1 MTPVEFKFVLPTGEP
16 MANATVDIKLGRASH
31 TGSLTGITM
40 PRPITVQ
47 TDAAGKA
54 VLSLWPSATAY
65 FVEVLDAASEAGIFY
80 KFLVP
85 EVAPGVTVRL
95 QDLVVDAP
103 MSGVFYDDAALLAIH
118 NSKVNARASE
128 LAAKDWAALA
138 ASKAQDMTSFVV
150 ATTAN
155 KDAAALSEFNANAKA
170 VEAAASAA
178 AALGSKNAAATSE
191 ANALA
196 SKNAAAGSATT
207 AATKAT
213 EAASSATAADA
224 SKTAAGTSATNAANS
239 ATAAQASKDS
249 AQTSA
254 TTATTKA
261 TEASSSATAAAS
273 SAATASTKATEAGN
287 SANAAATSAS
297 QAAASAAAAAAA
309 GVSSFNTRTGAVS
322 LTQADVFAALG
333 YTPYNATNP
342 NGYIT
347 AAGNVATA
355 TKLATAR
362 TINGVPFDGSAN
374 ITITD
379 DTKLSLL
386 ATAAAAAKLGAART
400 LTIGA
405 TGKSF
410 DGSANVAWSLAEI
423 GALPLAGG
431 TLTGGLTISSGGLT
445 VTGGSVAGNLNGAVL
460 AKDTRGTNP
469 AAGTHGTGLS
479 VDFKQNGIDGLSDGG
494 GYHGVV
500 TIQQY
505 SDPTGGGVRQLAF
518 TDNDNLWI
526 RGSGAAWNAWGAWKL
541 LLNSSNVGSYALPI
555 SGGTLTGNL
564 ATTGALSL
572 PNNSIGSGGGGYTG
586 PARFG
591 LFDRVAGSAVLQL
604 GGPDNARGFELI
616 DRDWTTVILGAS
628 MSAFTYKG
636 NTVWHSGN
644 FTPSAMMQYLGWGN
658 TDLNSLG
665 FSNSRTGFTYSNN
678 APWTGPFASFQADGY
693 ELQLNASYGGNGDG
707 FSFRT
712 RQGDGGYWNPW
723 KTIWH
728 SGNFDAARP
737 SVARVICGF
746 DPTVDQAIGC
756 SNWFRSSGNT
766 GWYNQTHGGGINME
780 DHLFVRVSHGK
791 HFLSQERLF
800 GNGGGQ
806 GLGAI
811 TVSTSGPSG
820 GRVGDIWIQY

>member
-386 ATAAAAAKLGAART
+386 ATAAAAAKLGTART

-431 TLTGGLTISSGGLT
+431 ALTG
-445 VTGGSVAGNLNGAVL
+445 
-460 AKDTRGTNP
+460 D
-469 AAGTHGTGLS
+469 
-479 VDFKQNGIDGLSDGG
+479 
-494 GYHGVV
+494 
-500 TIQQY
+500 
-505 SDPTGGGVRQLAF
+505 
-518 TDNDNLWI
+518 
-526 RGSGAAWNAWGAWKL
+526 
-541 LLNSSNVGSYALPI
+541 
-555 SGGTLTGNL
+555 L
-564 ATTGALSL
+564 ATAGRVSL
-572 PNNSIGSGGGGYTG
+572 PNDAVTPGAHTG
-586 PARFG
+586 AARFG
-591 LFDRVAGSAVLQL
+591 RFDREAGSAVLQL
-604 GGPDNARGFELI
+604 GGADNVRSFELI

-636 NTVWHSGN
+636 NAVWHSGN
-644 FTPSAMMQYLGWGN
+644 LNPANYAPLTNPSLPGTFEVYGEAYIRSSFHVLNAAQNGWHTVINRNGGN
-658 TDLNSLG
+658 PSV
-665 FSNSRTGFTYSNN
+665 N
-678 APWTGPFASFQADGY
+678 APGGISAPNAVLNRGWLPQGTDFNAVRAPGFYGVEMGSWSGLLLDLGGVGGSTPRMQFWATYGDELYFRAARDADTQFDGIGY
-693 ELQLNASYGGNGDG
+693 AQN
-707 FSFRT
+707 R
-712 RQGDGGYWNPW
+712 
-723 KTIWH
+723 IWH

-737 SVARVICGF
+737 SFSRVTCGF
-746 DPTVDQAIGC
+746 DSGADQSINC
-756 SNWFRSSGNT
+756 SNWFRSSGNS
-766 GWYNQTHGGGINME
+766 GWYNQTYGGGINME
-780 DHLFVRVSHGK
+780 DGTFVRVSHGK
-791 HFLSQERLF
+791 HFLCPERVF
-800 GNGGGQ
+800 GNGAGQ

-811 TVSTSGPSG
+811 TVSTAGPSG
-820 GRVGDIWIQY
+820 GRTGDIWIQY

>member
-386 ATAAAAAKLGAART
+386 ATAAAAAKLGTART

-431 TLTGGLTISSGGLT
+431 GTISGAGSMRGFSIRTTDAANWSWFSLGGTSDSNSWHIATHTSAIEGLPAGSLHIRPN
-445 VTGGSVAGNLNGAVL
+445 GGQ
-460 AKDTRGTNP
+460 
-469 AAGTHGTGLS
+469 AGTPLGVAPDGT
-479 VDFKQNGIDGLSDGG
+479 
-494 GYHGVV
+494 
-500 TIQQY
+500 QY
-505 SDPTGGGVRQLAF
+505 LGTPQGAATL
-518 TDNDNLWI
+518 
-526 RGSGAAWNAWGAWKL
+526 GAAWAGA
-541 LLNSSNVGSYALPI
+541 NGYYGYVFQA
-555 SGGTLTGNL
+555 TGNK
-564 ATTGALSL
+564 
-572 PNNSIGSGGGGYTG
+572 
-586 PARFG
+586 RFG
-591 LFDRVAGSAVLQL
+591 FSAVS
-604 GGPDNARGFELI
+604 GVCDVFA
-616 DRDWTTVILGAS
+616 D
-628 MSAFTYKG
+628 G
-636 NTVWHSGN
+636 NFYATDSGHRVWHAGDFN
-644 FTPSAMMQYLGWGN
+644 PVGFMQYIGWGN
-658 TDLNSLG
+658 TDLNSLAG
-665 FSNSRTGFTYSNN
+665 SHSRTGFTYANN
-678 APWTGPFASFQADGY
+678 APWTGPFASFHAGNY
-693 ELQLNASYGGNGDG
+693 ELQLNAPYSGDGNGL
-707 FSFRT
+707 SFRT
-712 RQGDGGYWNPW
+712 RQGDGSYWNPW
-723 KTIWH
+723 RHVWH

-780 DHLFVRVSHGK
+780 DGTFVRVSHGK
-791 HFLSQERLF
+791 HFLCPERLF

-811 TVSTSGPSG
+811 TVSTAGPSG
-820 GRVGDIWIQY
+820 GRTGDIWIQY